1 MSFIAGL
8 RNLSNITPAIDS
20 FRPASLTPAITQSFI
35 SPPATRRTTRVTEPI
50 TFTNILEEEEPFVN
64 VTGDLGTPEDFVRV
78 TPSRGSANRNI
89 PKRVNVNTTPEAIQ
103 AEKERAAQSEAE
115 IAVSRKKFDQQET
128 PTESLLGSF
137 SFGQERQNQT
147 SFGPPTKPSTE
158 RITPTDVK
166 KLEDDPNTSAFE
178 LAAAKTELAV
188 TDFANKVSLRDDVT
202 VGSTFGFLAKEA
214 GKSFVEG
221 LLQGGTQGGIN
232 PVAATVGGSVIFG
245 GLKAGFDIATSD
257 MEGYGFGDFLSV
269 AINNTIPFADF
280 FGIGTPVKD
289 SAFGLGME
297 SQQYAFDS
305 LAEDTFSFGI
315 EKKDVDD
322 FLDDPYNRNLRETK
336 QEESLKF
343 YKNEI
348 ERARKEV
355 EANAAYYDREQRR
368 QLQINEQIKQQQR
381 EKAAVDAE
389 KARVNEIKGLI
400 EKGNRLTNRRQIVN
414 VTTDVDVD
422 GKVINVAVPIS
433 IAREMQRKGLLIGPP
448 NKKIQGNSV
457 LRFTDASS
465 KAISS
470 ELDAGG
476 GGFRTSRG
484 GFSVGSRRGFGPT
497 GAPDT
502 GRSPS
507 VF

>member
-50 TFTNILEEEEPFVN
+50 TFTNILEEEDEFVDVTSDPLEQVPEDFVN
-64 VTGDLGTPEDFVRV
+64 VTA
-78 TPSRGSANRNI
+78 SRGSANRNI
-89 PKRVNVNTTPEAIQ
+89 PKRVNIDTSPEAVQ
-103 AEKERAAQSEAE
+103 ADKERAAQSEAE
-115 IAVSRKKFDQQET
+115 IAVSRKKFDQQKT

-147 SFGPPTKPSTE
+147 SFGPPTKPSTD

-221 LLQGGTQGGIN
+221 LLQGVTQGGIN

-355 EANAAYYDREQRR
+355 EANAAYYEREQRR
-368 QLQINEQIKQQQR
+368 QLEINEAIKKKQR
-381 EKAAVDAE
+381 EEAKAAAE
-389 KARVNEIKGLI
+389 AAAK
-400 EKGNRLTNRRQIVN
+400 
-414 VTTDVDVD
+414 
-422 GKVINVAVPIS
+422 S
-433 IAREMQRKGLLIGPP
+433 AREAKLSRDF
-448 NKKIQGNSV
+448 KKY
-457 LRFTDASS
+457 
-465 KAISS
+465 
-470 ELDAGG
+470 
-476 GGFRTSRG
+476 GFVGRTGSG
-484 GFSVGSRRGFGPT
+484 KQLGSRSYKKSGYYGGRGR
-497 GAPDT
+497 GATP
-502 GRSPS
+502 P
-507 VF
+507 

>member
-35 SPPATRRTTRVTEPI
+35 SPPATRQTTRVTEPI
-50 TFTNILEEEEPFVN
+50 TFTNILEEDEFVDVTSDPLEQVPEDFVN
-64 VTGDLGTPEDFVRV
+64 VTA
-78 TPSRGSANRNI
+78 SRGSANRNI
-89 PKRVNVNTTPEAIQ
+89 PKRVNIDTSPEAVQ
-103 AEKERAAQSEAE
+103 ANKERAAQSEAE

-147 SFGPPTKPSTE
+147 SYGPPTKPSTD
-158 RITPTDVK
+158 RIIPTDVK
-166 KLEDDPNTSAFE
+166 KLQDRFDAGDPDVSRFD
-178 LAAAKTELAV
+178 LAAAKTELAA
-188 TDFANKVSLRDDVT
+188 TDFANKVSLRDNVT
-202 VGSTFGFLAKEA
+202 LGSTFGFVAKEA

-221 LLQGGTQGGIN
+221 LLQGVTQGGIN

-257 MEGYGFGDFLSV
+257 MEGYGFGDFASV

-305 LAEDTFSFGI
+305 LAEDTFSLGI
-315 EKKDVDD
+315 EKKDVDA

-343 YKNEI
+343 YQNEI

-355 EANAAYYDREQRR
+355 EANAAYYEREQKR
-368 QLQINEQIKQQQR
+368 QLEINKAIRKKQR
-381 EKAAVDAE
+381 EEAAAKEAQRKAAEQAFIRRFT
-389 KARVNEIKGLI
+389 ARATPKQGEAVQMPDGTVAFMTKGEQKQALRQGMNIKGGSTGI
-400 EKGNRLTNRRQIVN
+400 AADFYGYRSNR
-414 VTTDVDVD
+414 
-422 GKVINVAVPIS
+422 G
-433 IAREMQRKGLLIGPP
+433 
-448 NKKIQGNSV
+448 
-457 LRFTDASS
+457 
-465 KAISS
+465 
-470 ELDAGG
+470 
-476 GGFRTSRG
+476 SRG
-484 GFSVGSRRGFGPT
+484 IGYSGSGYSMGRRGT
-497 GAPDT
+497 GAATP
-502 GRSPS
+502 P
-507 VF
+507 